1 MKYRIRLSVTRVIE
15 AEDESAALGKGLA
28 TARDLGMDPEIDLLG
43 LCQTDHLDVHS
54 VGQPTGS
61 KMR

>member
-1 MKYRIRLSVTRVIE
+1 MKYRARLSITRVID
-15 AEDESAALGKGLA
+15 AADEDAAIGKA
-28 TARDLGMDPEIDLLG
+28 FAVARDLGMDPEAEILG
-43 LCQTDHLDVHS
+43 QCVIETLNVHS

>member
-1 MKYRIRLSVTRVIE
+1 MKYRTRLSITRVID
-15 AEDESAALGKGLA
+15 AVDEDAALGKA
-28 TARDLGMDPEIDLLG
+28 FAIARDLGMDPEVAVLG
-43 LCQTDHLDVHS
+43 ICSVDTLDVHS